1 MKHHVFLSPP
11 VGPRDEN
18 QRKSTAINATK
29 TTKINVKHNAE
40 KICFDV
46 KKCSKNIK
54 TSLFYKDFSLVKNKL
69 SLDNPDTYVYLIA
82 KKLNIEKEMLTL
94 IPMINLL
101 KDNIDKIGRIYK
113 INKFK
118 SNSD

>member
-1 MKHHVFLSPP
+1 MYNFNKIFYKILKKNLFLFEEYKNKITLK
-11 VGPRDEN
+11 EN
-18 QRKSTAINATK
+18 KN
-29 TTKINVKHNAE
+29 N
-40 KICFDV
+40 
-46 KKCSKNIK
+46 NIK

-82 KKLNIEKEMLTL
+82 KKLNIEKEMLIL

-101 KDNIDKIGRIYK
+101 KDNIRKLSRMYK

-118 SNSD
+118 SNSDIISI